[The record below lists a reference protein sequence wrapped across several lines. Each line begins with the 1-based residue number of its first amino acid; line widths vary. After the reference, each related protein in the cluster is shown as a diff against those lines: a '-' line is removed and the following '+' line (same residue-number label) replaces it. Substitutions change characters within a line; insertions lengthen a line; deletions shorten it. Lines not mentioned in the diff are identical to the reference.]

1 MLETRV
7 LIALALI
14 AIALVMSAIWGTNF
28 VRRRHRQRL
37 RRRGIKTYGH

>member
-14 AIALVMSAIWGTNF
+14 AIILGVGAVWGTYSMH
-28 VRRRHRQRL
+28 RRHRQRL